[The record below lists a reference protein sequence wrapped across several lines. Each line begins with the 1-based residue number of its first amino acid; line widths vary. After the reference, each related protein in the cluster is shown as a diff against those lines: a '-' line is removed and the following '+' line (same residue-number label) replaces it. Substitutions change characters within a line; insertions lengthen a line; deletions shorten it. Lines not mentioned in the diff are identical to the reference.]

1 MSPKRRLWTSW
12 LRCLRAM
19 YRRRPGAHRL
29 SGMVHRRD
37 PFPLAQALESFTR
50 DVQPASVLAEVQRG
64 WADAVG
70 ETIAGWTTPVAEKS
84 GIVVVECDDSVVAH
98 ELEMMK
104 SEI

>member
-1 MSPKRRLWTSW
+1 
-12 LRCLRAM
+12 
-19 YRRRPGAHRL
+19 
-29 SGMVHRRD
+29 MVHRRD

-50 DVQPASVLAEVQRG
+50 DVQPASVLAEVQRR

-104 SEI
+104 SEILKKLSQALPDKAPRDLKFRVK